1 MALIISEVFADA
13 VNEKL
18 GVALKMGQLAV
29 DCTNEV
35 ADITTCGDRVHFPKY
50 DRVAS
55 VGAVTKGTAVTP
67 TEVSMTDNVAEIK
80 QTGGAIRVYDKD
92 EKQIKGATLD
102 NMAVQLADA
111 MAKDMDTSLSDT
123 MDAEA
128 TKKSATANASAITNA
143 ELMDGLRILARSGVE
158 LTTSPYQLYKAL
170 TENEPTR
177 RELSNI
183 VDGLKILDE
192 EGVITILNDEE
203 NKGRKNTYTIDAQG
217 IELDGSK
224 TFYFSVPIEYI
235 YKIMDEKSKPFALLH
250 YYIFLCSTINAIK
263 HIGEHSQENIL
274 EHFPFLKLSL
284 RTLQR
289 RHKRLAELKVICF
302 SESKSAIGADGNFV
316 NVHKSYCMPEYEH
329 LLGDN
334 QKKKIA
340 KGVKESAKTGVFSI
354 GIVAQLI
361 PIMNEIEQL
370 LSKMSDS
377 VTTLSMNPMG
387 VVTGQRLDESVHS
400 DLVGATLNLEEGGT
414 FDWAT
419 ANLDYNSIT
428 SLDKGTQ
435 PFVVCDG

>member
-1 MALIISEVFADA
+1 MKKIKFEMAMF
-13 VNEKL
+13 
-18 GVALKMGQLAV
+18 
-29 DCTNEV
+29 
-35 ADITTCGDRVHFPKY
+35 RP
-50 DRVAS
+50 
-55 VGAVTKGTAVTP
+55 
-67 TEVSMTDNVAEIK
+67 
-80 QTGGAIRVYDKD
+80 
-92 EKQIKGATLD
+92 IKGEDYSRIYESDNATCVYI
-102 NMAVQLADA
+102 A
-111 MAKDMDTSLSDT
+111 
-123 MDAEA
+123 
-128 TKKSATANASAITNA
+128 
-143 ELMDGLRILARSGVE
+143 LRILARSGVE

-224 TFYFSVPIEYI
+224 TYYFSVPIEYI

-316 NVHKSYCMPEYEH
+316 NVHKSYCMPGYEH

-340 KGVKESAKTGVFSI
+340 KGVKESVKALKEAKKQAKQQEKNTAPKKSENPFGNRNPFGNESENPFGNSEDLKSDKSKEAELEAIMSSETKTIKKSI
-354 GIVAQLI
+354 G
-361 PIMNEIEQL
+361 
-370 LSKMSDS
+370 
-377 VTTLSMNPMG
+377 
-387 VVTGQRLDESVHS
+387 RR
-400 DLVGATLNLEEGGT
+400 
-414 FDWAT
+414 
-419 ANLDYNSIT
+419 
-428 SLDKGTQ
+428 
-435 PFVVCDG
+435 